1 MQPCSLK
8 YFRAVINLFQ
18 IKVIIVV
25 PTIGV
30 DATSTGFLLSSPGF
44 SQFIS
49 CPQNY
54 SEEVPGIIIEQGHYS
69 TACVDR

>member
-8 YFRAVINLFQ
+8 YLRAVNNLFQ

-25 PTIGV
+25 PIGV
-30 DATSTGFLLSSPGF
+30 DATSTVFLLSSPGV

-49 CPQNY
+49 RLQNY

-69 TACVDR
+69 AACVDR